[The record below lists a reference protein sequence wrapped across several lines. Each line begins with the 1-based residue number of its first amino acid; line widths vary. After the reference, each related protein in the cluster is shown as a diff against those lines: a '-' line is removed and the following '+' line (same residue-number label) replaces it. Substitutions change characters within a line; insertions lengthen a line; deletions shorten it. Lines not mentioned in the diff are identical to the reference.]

1 MAIANENSKQAAPA
15 SDIFD
20 ALREGFAF
28 VHAKATHVRI
38 NEAQLASFADAL
50 PSKPPGN
57 VLDVTH
63 HFIGPPEET
72 ASYILTLDSI
82 NFGSGYKPLLM
93 KEGWKTVNGSLYFT
107 LSTRLKEYFERRGPL
122 SARALTEITPAQV
135 AALLGL
141 DNSKPSSAKFSDICA
156 ANLHE
161 TGALIENSYG
171 GRFLNLI
178 DSADGSAAQ
187 FVSVLSSL
195 PTFADIHRYKGRD
208 IAFYKRA
215 QITAA
220 DLHLAFSRLGRALFD
235 DVDRLTMFP
244 DNAVPHILH
253 TDGVLGYT
261 PELAAQIATGKEIP
275 SGSEAEVE
283 IRACAAHA
291 VELMAARKG
300 MKAMDLDHIL
310 WHRSEEDP
318 RYAVSSTH
326 RTLSRFY

>member
-1 MAIANENSKQAAPA
+1 MVMGNQNRTQAAPTR
-15 SDIFD
+15 DIFA

-28 VHAKATHVRI
+28 VHAKASHVRI
-38 NEAQLASFADAL
+38 NEDRLASFADAL

-63 HFIGPPEET
+63 HFIGPPEEM

-82 NFGSGYKPLLM
+82 NFGSGYKPLLV

-107 LSTRLKEYFERRGPL
+107 ISTRLKEYFERRGPL
-122 SARALTEITPAQV
+122 SPRALTEITPAQV
-135 AALLGL
+135 AGLLGL
-141 DNSKPSSAKFSDICA
+141 DAAKTWSEKFSAICA

-161 TGALIENSYG
+161 TGQLIERAYG

-178 DSADGSAAQ
+178 DKADGSAAR
-187 FVSVLSSL
+187 FVGVLSSL
-195 PTFADIHRYKGRD
+195 PAFGDIHRYKGRD
-208 IAFYKRA
+208 IPFYKRA

-220 DLHLAFSRLGRALFD
+220 DLHLAFSRLGRILFD
-235 DVDRLTMFP
+235 DVGRLTMFP

-253 TDGVLGYT
+253 MDGVLEYV
-261 PELAAQIATGKEIP
+261 PELAARIAAGEEIP
-275 SGSEAEVE
+275 SGSEPEVE

-318 RYAVSSTH
+318 RYGAAPTH

>member
-1 MAIANENSKQAAPA
+1 MAQVQTSARAAQP
-15 SDIFD
+15 DIFD
-20 ALREGFAF
+20 VLREGFAF

-38 NEAQLASFADAL
+38 NEDRLAAFADQL

-82 NFGSGYKPLLM
+82 NFGSGYKPLLV

-107 LSTRLKEYFERRGPL
+107 ISTRLKEYFERYGPL
-122 SARALTEITPAQV
+122 SARALTEMTPAQV
-135 AALLGL
+135 AVLLGL
-141 DNSKPSSAKFSDICA
+141 DNAKPWSEKFSAICA

-161 TGALIENSYG
+161 TGQLIESGYG

-178 DSADGSAAQ
+178 EGADGSAAR
-187 FVSVLSSL
+187 FVGVLSSL
-195 PTFADIHRYKGRD
+195 PTFSDIHRYKGRD

-220 DLHLAFSRLGRALFD
+220 DLHLAFSRLGRTLFD
-235 DVDRLTMFP
+235 DVGRLTMFP

-253 TDGVLGYT
+253 MDGVLDYA
-261 PELAAQIATGKEIP
+261 PELAAHIAAGQEIS
-275 SGSEAEVE
+275 SGSEPEVE
-283 IRACAAHA
+283 IRAGAAHA

-318 RYAVSSTH
+318 RYGAAPTH